1 MTIVSDTKFEI
12 LAVAVASGQSI
23 KSAAESMKM
32 SLPRAYHI
40 AGSQLFKTRVSE
52 IRQAA
57 LDEAV
62 GKLNE
67 AANKAVAALVSVLE
81 AGEDRDRIVAAKAVL
96 SLLPGLSELGE
107 IRARLDRLER
117 GNQARVAS

>member
-1 MTIVSDTKFEI
+1 MTTSSDTKFEI

-23 KSAAESMKM
+23 KNAAESMRLSK
-32 SLPRAYHI
+32 PRAYHV
-40 AGSQLFKTRVSE
+40 AGTAAFKARVSE
-52 IRQAA
+52 IRQQA

-67 AANKAVAALVSVLE
+67 AANKAVAALVSVLD

-117 GNQARVAS
+117 GQNARIA

>member
-1 MTIVSDTKFEI
+1 MSISSDTKFEI

-23 KSAAESMKM
+23 KNAAESMRL
-32 SLPRAYHI
+32 SLPRAYHV
-40 AGSQLFKTRVSE
+40 AQSQLFKTRVSE
-52 IRQAA
+52 IRQVA

-67 AANKAVAALVSVLE
+67 AANKAVAALVSVLDT
-81 AGEDRDRIVAAKAVL
+81 GDDRDRIVAAKAVL

>member
-1 MTIVSDTKFEI
+1 MTISSDNKFEL

-23 KSAAESMKM
+23 KDAASAMGLSK
-32 SLPRAYHI
+32 PRAYHVSSSE
-40 AGSQLFKTRVSE
+40 AFRSRVSE

-57 LDEAV
+57 LDQAV
-62 GKLNE
+62 GRLNE
-67 AANKAVAALVSVLE
+67 AATKAVAALVAVLDTG
-81 AGEDRDRIVAAKAVL
+81 APRDRIVAAKSIL

-117 GNQARVAS
+117 GQNARVAS

>member
-1 MTIVSDTKFEI
+1 MTISSDTKFEI

-32 SLPRAYHI
+32 SLPRAYHV

-67 AANKAVAALVSVLE
+67 AANKAVAALVSVLDT
-81 AGEDRDRIVAAKAVL
+81 GEDRDRIVAAKAVL

-107 IRARLDRLER
+107 IRTRLDRLER

>member
-1 MTIVSDTKFEI
+1 MTTTSDTKFEI

-23 KSAAESMKM
+23 KNAAEAMKL
-32 SLPRAYHI
+32 SKPRAYHV
-40 AGSQLFKTRVSE
+40 AGTAAFKARVAE
-52 IRQAA
+52 IRQQA

-67 AANKAVAALVSVLE
+67 ASNKAVAALVSVLDT
-81 AGEDRDRIVAAKAVL
+81 GDDRDRIVAAKAVL

-107 IRARLDRLER
+107 IRTRLDRLER
-117 GNQARVAS
+117 GQSARIAS

>member
-1 MTIVSDTKFEI
+1 MTISSDTKFEI

-23 KSAAESMKM
+23 KNAAESMKL
-32 SLPRAYHI
+32 SKPRAYHV
-40 AGSQLFKTRVSE
+40 AGTAAFKTRVAE
-52 IRQAA
+52 IRQQA

-67 AANKAVAALVSVLE
+67 AANKAVAALVSVLDT
-81 AGEDRDRIVAAKAVL
+81 GEDRDRIVAAKAVL

-117 GNQARVAS
+117 GQNSRIAS